1 MTRFCPG
8 DVPVSPTPTFR
19 DARKPPSPGQIYKV
33 KRVHVAVGLR
43 WVVVKDGMYLFV
55 QIEKEKADN
64 IAEKMNRI
72 YQRRMGIEEE
82 ETV

>member
-1 MTRFCPG
+1 
-8 DVPVSPTPTFR
+8 
-19 DARKPPSPGQIYKV
+19 
-33 KRVHVAVGLR
+33 
-43 WVVVKDGMYLFV
+43 MYLFV